1 MVDVKL
7 ANWLSLR
14 PIWSSRRLADGV
26 GFSLELVE
34 VCVVGREKAQASG
47 GGGLLAHVSS
57 GPSQG
62 QRRKWGL
69 GGGLWEEK
77 AQIGVWFWGHD
88 YGVGDWKG

>member
-47 GGGLLAHVSS
+47 GGACWHRLVVGPAREKGES
-57 GPSQG
+57 GG
-62 QRRKWGL
+62 WVEGCWKRRRR
-69 GGGLWEEK
+69 
-77 AQIGVWFWGHD
+77 
-88 YGVGDWKG
+88 